1 VTGQAFIQHCATRSL
16 GDVFADA
23 ANCRDYDRFASLWTD
38 EGIWEVWEVGE
49 PTR

>member
-1 VTGQAFIQHCATRSL
+1 VTEQELVQYYAIRSL

-23 ANCRDYDRFASLWTD
+23 ANCRDCDRFASLWTD